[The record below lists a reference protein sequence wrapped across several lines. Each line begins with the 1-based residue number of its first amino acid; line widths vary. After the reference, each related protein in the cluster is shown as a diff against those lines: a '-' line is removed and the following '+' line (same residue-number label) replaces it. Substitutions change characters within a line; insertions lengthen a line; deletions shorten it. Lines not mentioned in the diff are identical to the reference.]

1 MVILRKMLQ
10 VPIKTSFFFNYLRTK
25 IKPDIDPQG
34 QCTPSGVACYQSL
47 VTEYQ
52 CLPSCTGIYADIN
65 EEPMKEDQKESI
77 QKMQEEYIA
86 YKNSFGGLIPFQFF
100 DEIGGR
106 NGE

>member
-1 MVILRKMLQ
+1 MLQ
-10 VPIKTSFFFNYLRTK
+10 VPIKTSFFFIYLRTK
-25 IKPDIDPQG
+25 IKQDIDPQE

-65 EEPMKEDQKESI
+65 EELMKEDQRESI

-86 YKNSFGGLIPFQFF
+86 FKNSFGGLIPFKIIY
-100 DEIGGR
+100 ELGGR